1 MSFTLNLAI
10 CSLTDVIGN
19 KYVGVDIVS
28 SLLSKQF
35 DLWENSFPTENQ
47 FIEMRV
53 NKAMRD
59 KGKFHITVINVME
72 FNKLIKDDS
81 DNRAKL
87 EKLLGNPVKLE
98 LVGIGTAED
107 NKKGNIAHFIVV
119 DSPELDEI
127 RNSFDLKKQDFHI
140 TLGFDKKDVF
150 GKSKAKDSIFIKF

>member
-1 MSFTLNLAI
+1 MSFNFNLAI

-19 KYVGVDIVS
+19 KYLGIDIVP
-28 SLLSKQF
+28 SLLTNHF

-47 FIEMRV
+47 FMDMCA
-53 NKAMRD
+53 NKTTRD

-87 EKLLGNPVKLE
+87 EKLLGNPVNLE

-107 NKKGNIAHFIVV
+107 DKKGNIAHFIVV
-119 DSPELDEI
+119 HSPELDDI
-127 RNSFDLKKQDFHI
+127 RNSFGLKKQDFHI

-150 GKSKAKDSIFIKF
+150 GKSKGEDSIFIKF